1 MYLSLK
7 GSLGHT
13 PITDRVGEGP
23 LQIAEGAAAAY
34 SLRNLGSNSPSVV
47 RVRRESDN
55 NERDFTAQDISTS
68 VLTNWVNEQIVPPLD
83 IGVLTPEG
91 RIPVPEGGTSIGTP
105 AAAYSLRNLS
115 TTYTG
120 NVVDVRRSTGGTES
134 FTAAEVADGTLTDF
148 VNVGKD
154 YVGYAAFQNSS
165 TSNVNFSSSFILEAS
180 ESWSIKFGYIGGI
193 AITGLFGGNAANTGF
208 WFANLNS
215 VGLTDDSDSYQ
226 PLSFGSALSLKLGQH
241 YEIEFFNTPSEGVRV
256 KVDGTTM
263 TTSPVIY
270 GDITLNKIG
279 VSRGRS
285 GDRVIEN
292 VRIDLNGDG
301 TLDYSYAGDGNQA
314 SNWTDRVGSNNG
326 TPTAQVLTYN
336 NEYTNGFVSQWYDQS
351 GNDNHATQGTL
362 ASQPKIVDGG
372 SLVSDGLSIGSGQYL
387 DMSSNFSF
395 ALNNLT
401 SIVLGTANAGQGV
414 GSLVGLVGNLSLF
427 SNPYRFSTT
436 QGFRYGGE
444 SSTSQPR
451 SAAVQLFTL
460 IGGSTT
466 ADGYANGTLYRT
478 VSSVSTTYTNKFVIG
493 SYTNNLITGKVAEI
507 IIYNA
512 DQSNNRTAIEANIGE
527 VYGIAGIPAYDNTVN
542 GFVET
547 WYDQSGNGNDATQS
561 VAGSQPKIVDGG
573 SLVTG
578 GLDFDGTN
586 DHLERATV
594 LTNIQ
599 RASIYTVQTRE
610 LTSSGY
616 ITQAS
621 VAPNRVHVQ
630 GANVG
635 IGDPQSSTGFTMAND
650 AVSMLSIDAVSG
662 SWAIFL
668 NGASQGTST
677 TDETSAGG
685 TMGIGATS
693 SGANPF
699 NGKIAEF
706 IIYDSSQSASRV
718 AIETNINDHYNIY

>member
-120 NVVDVRRSTGGTES
+120 NVVDVRRSSDNTVAS
-134 FTAAEVADGTLTDF
+134 FTAAEVADGTLADWVTEEQ
-148 VNVGKD
+148 VGWSLQPTWD
-154 YVGYAAFQNSS
+154 VSSGDGVITSQSS
-165 TSNVNFSSSFILEAS
+165 TATTSTFSITTTSGNSFVRQSSKPNHVIASSGDQIVANITSSGFDAAVSARVRTAGTNTDAATATLTNGTADYTFNLTGSGGYFAFTAIEATS
-180 ESWSIKFGYIGGI
+180 GATITFNSIKVIGQ
-193 AITGLFGGNAANTGF
+193 
-208 WFANLNS
+208 S
-215 VGLTDDSDSYQ
+215 
-226 PLSFGSALSLKLGQH
+226 
-241 YEIEFFNTPSEGVRV
+241 
-256 KVDGTTM
+256 
-263 TTSPVIY
+263 
-270 GDITLNKIG
+270 
-279 VSRGRS
+279 
-285 GDRVIEN
+285 
-292 VRIDLNGDG
+292 
-301 TLDYSYAGDGNQA
+301 
-314 SNWTDRVGSNNG
+314 
-326 TPTAQVLTYN
+326 
-336 NEYTNGFVSQWYDQS
+336 GFVSKWYDQS
-351 GNDNHATQGTL
+351 SNDNHAIQGTL
-362 ASQPKIVDGG
+362 ANQPKIVGGG
-372 SLVSDGLSIGSGQYL
+372 SLVSGGLLIESDQHL
-387 DMSSNFSF
+387 NMSSNFSF

-401 SIVLGTANAGQGV
+401 SIVLGAANGGQGV
-414 GSLVGLVGNLSLF
+414 GSVVGLVGNLSLF

-444 SSTSQPR
+444 SATSQPR

-493 SYTNNLITGKVAEI
+493 SYSGNLITGKVAEI

-561 VAGSQPKIVDGG
+561 VAGSQPKIVSAGA
-573 SLVTG
+573 LVTG
-578 GLDFDGTN
+578 GLVFDGVDDGLDTPSLITSV
-586 DHLERATV
+586 DL
-594 LTNIQ
+594 
-599 RASIYTVQTRE
+599 ASSFV
-610 LTSSGY
+610 
-616 ITQAS
+616 
-621 VAPNRVHVQ
+621 VAK
-630 GANVG
+630 
-635 IGDPQSSTGFTMAND
+635 QSSSHTGVAL
-650 AVSMLSIDAVSG
+650 ALSRNNPNQRWYSPIYVSG
-662 SWAIFL
+662 SAYFGYGDSATKVSLGISDTSEYLF
-668 NGASQGTST
+668 ASIADGINATGYINSVSKGTSAVFT
-677 TDETSAGG
+677 GLGTLTSG
-685 TMGIGATS
+685 GIGSVNLLLSFLGT
-693 SGANPF
+693 
-699 NGKIAEF
+699 IAE
-706 IIYDSSQSASRV
+706 IIVYNSDQSSSRV